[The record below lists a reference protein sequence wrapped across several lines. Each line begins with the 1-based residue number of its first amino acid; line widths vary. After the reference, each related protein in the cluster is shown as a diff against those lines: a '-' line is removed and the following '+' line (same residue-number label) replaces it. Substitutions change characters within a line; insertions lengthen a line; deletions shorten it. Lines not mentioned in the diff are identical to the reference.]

1 VNETTTT
8 RDPNA
13 VIAHAAAHG
22 LAAVWP
28 WLVLIGVT
36 VVALM
41 VYVEWKRQGRRRS
54 TSKGTT

>member
-22 LAAVWP
+22 LGAVWP
-28 WLVLIGVT
+28 WLVLIGVAVLT
-36 VVALM
+36 LM
-41 VYVEWKRQGRRRS
+41 VYFEWRRQGHRRS
-54 TSKGTT
+54 TSKAS